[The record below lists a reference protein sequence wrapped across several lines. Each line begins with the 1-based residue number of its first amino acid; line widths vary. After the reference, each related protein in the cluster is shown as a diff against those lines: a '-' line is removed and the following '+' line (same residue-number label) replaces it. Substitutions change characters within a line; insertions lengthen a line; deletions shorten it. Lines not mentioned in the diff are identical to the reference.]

1 MITCNLMGGLGNQLF
16 QIFTTI
22 SYAIHNQQAFVFLH
36 TDTLGTGSTTIR
48 PTYWNNFLSTLQLFV
63 KKELPAIECMLK
75 ESGYDYDELPPISEI
90 FPSSISANGNNSLIL
105 FGFFQSYK
113 YFDKYKNNINRLIRL
128 ETQKDSVKPY
138 MPMNTLNLTSMH
150 FRFGDYK
157 NNTHM
162 YVLLTHAYYKNCIA
176 FILDKLK
183 TREINILYFC
193 EDHDLEDVLPIINQL
208 TWDFPTVHFE
218 QVVSGIPDY
227 TQMLMMS
234 VCNHNIIANSTFSWW
249 GAYFNTNEDKIVCYP
264 DSWFKAKQPRDKAKQ
279 PTDKEDSVNTDNAKD
294 LCLPTWNK
302 IPII

>member
-36 TDTLGTGSTTIR
+36 TDTLGTGSTTVR
-48 PTYWNNFLSTLQLFV
+48 PTYWHNFLSTLQLFV
-63 KKELPAIECMLK
+63 KKELPVIECMLK
-75 ESGYDYDELPPISEI
+75 ESGFDYDELPPISEI
-90 FPSSISANGNNSLIL
+90 FPSNIYANGNNSVVL

-113 YFDKYKNNINRLIRL
+113 YFEKYKNNICRLIRL
-128 ETQKDSVKPY
+128 ETQKDTVKPY
-138 MPMNTLNLTSMH
+138 MPKNTLNLTSIH

-157 NNTHM
+157 QNTHM

-176 FILDKLK
+176 FIQDKLK
-183 TREINILYFC
+183 IRELNILYFC

-218 QVVSGIPDY
+218 QVLSGIPDY
-227 TQMLMMS
+227 MQMLMMS

-249 GAYFNTNEDKIVCYP
+249 GAYFNANEDKIVCYP
-264 DSWFKAKQPRDKAKQ
+264 DSWFKAKRPLDQ
-279 PTDKEDSVNTDNAKD
+279 ENSVNTDNIKD
-294 LCLPTWNK
+294 LCLPYWNK
-302 IPII
+302 IAVI